1 MTAVDELIAWLAGG
15 CRPATRNAEVMTGL
29 CERLVACGVPL
40 ARGALFIRTLHPEM
54 MGQRVLWKA
63 GEGTLITDAK
73 FEYLQ
78 DPGYTQSP
86 IVHVYETGK
95 GLRRRLNDSSA
106 PNDFVIL
113 DELRQQG
120 LTDYVVTPI
129 FFSNGDMHVST
140 WCSAAPEG
148 FSDRAMEILAAIAD
162 PLARVAE
169 VQSGR
174 RVAENLLDTYVGGQA
189 GARIL
194 AGQIRRGDIEKI
206 RAAIWLSDMRD
217 FTARADRMKPEDLI
231 ALLNRYF
238 DCQVP
243 AIRAHGGEVLK
254 FMGDGLL
261 AIFPIDATG
270 VHAGKSDIGIVCREA
285 LAAAREVESAV
296 AAADWGG
303 LEAPGAVKF
312 GVALHVGEVLYGNV
326 GSTNRLDFT
335 CIGPAVNLAARI
347 EALSG
352 EVGRTILASAEF
364 AAACGGGMV
373 PLGSFA
379 LKGVAA
385 EQTVYGVG

>member
-1 MTAVDELIAWLAGG
+1 MNPPQTDDVESLIAWLIGG
-15 CRPATRNAEVMTGL
+15 CRSARDNADVMTEL

-40 ARGALFIRTLHPEM
+40 VRGALFIRTLHPEI
-54 MGQRVLWKA
+54 MGRRMLWKP
-63 GEGTLITDAK
+63 GEGTLVTDAK
-73 FEYLQ
+73 FEYMQ
-78 DPGYTQSP
+78 DPGYTASP

-95 GLRRRLNDSSA
+95 GLRRKLDDPDC
-106 PNDFVIL
+106 PNDFAIL

-120 LTDYVVTPI
+120 LTDYVVAPI
-129 FFSNGDMHVST
+129 VFSNGDIHVST
-140 WCSAAPEG
+140 WCSDAPEG
-148 FSDRAMEILAAIAD
+148 FSDRAIAILAAIEE
-162 PLARVAE
+162 PLARTVE
-169 VQSGR
+169 VRGLR

-217 FTARADRMKPEDLI
+217 FTARADRMSPEDLI

-243 AIRAHGGEVLK
+243 IIRAQGGEVLK

-261 AIFPIDATG
+261 AIFPAEGSITE
-270 VHAGKSDIGIVCREA
+270 VCNRA
-285 LAAAREVESAV
+285 LTAACEVEAEV

-303 LEAPGAVKF
+303 LEAPGGVKF
-312 GVALHVGEVLYGNV
+312 GVALHFGEVLYGNV

-347 EALSG
+347 ETLSKETG
-352 EVGRTILASAEF
+352 ETILASAEF
-364 AAACGGGMV
+364 AQHCQDRMK

-379 LKGVAA
+379 LRGVAA
-385 EQTVYGVG
+385 EQRVYGVAEAA

>member
-1 MTAVDELIAWLAGG
+1 MSAVEDLIAWLAGG
-15 CRPATRNAEVMTGL
+15 CRSARANAEVMTEL
-29 CERLVACGVPL
+29 CERLVGCGVPL
-40 ARGALFIRTLHPEM
+40 ARGALFIRTLHPET

-63 GEGTLITDAK
+63 GEGTLVTDAK

-86 IVHVYETGK
+86 IVHVYETGQ
-95 GLRRRLNDSSA
+95 GLRRKLNDPIA

-120 LTDYVVTPI
+120 LTDYLVTPI
-129 FFSNGDMHVST
+129 FFGNGDIHVST

-148 FSDRAMEILAAIAD
+148 FSDRAVEILNRIAD
-162 PLARVAE
+162 PLARIAE
-169 VQSGR
+169 VQGAR
-174 RVAENLLDTYVGGQA
+174 RVAVNLLDTYVGGQA
-189 GARIL
+189 GSRIL

-217 FTARADRMKPEDLI
+217 FTARADRMPPEDLI

-270 VHAGKSDIGIVCREA
+270 AHAGKSDIAIVCKQA
-285 LAAAREVESAV
+285 LAAARAVETAV
-296 AAADWGG
+296 ATADWGG
-303 LEAPGAVKF
+303 LEASGAVKF

-326 GSTNRLDFT
+326 GSSNRLDFT

-352 EVGRTILASAEF
+352 EIGRTILASAEF
-364 AAACGGGMV
+364 AKACGGGMV
-373 PLGSFA
+373 PLGAFA

-385 EQTVYGVG
+385 ERTVYGAG